1 MGSAAFEKRHAAK
14 EAAESVFAAA
24 IAWCEASGKG
34 GKACL
39 TKNPQWAEVIKNGAL
54 RKRLKQKK
62 DGAGHAHLARR
73 AVSRRRAQGLQRVPP
88 RQS

>member
-54 RKRLKQKK
+54 R
-62 DGAGHAHLARR
+62 H
-73 AVSRRRAQGLQRVPP
+73 P
-88 RQS
+88 